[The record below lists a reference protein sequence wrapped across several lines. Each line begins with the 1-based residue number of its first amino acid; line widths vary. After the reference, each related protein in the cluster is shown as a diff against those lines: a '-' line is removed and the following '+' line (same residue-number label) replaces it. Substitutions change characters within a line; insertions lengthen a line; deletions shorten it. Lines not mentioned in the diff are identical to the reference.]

1 MHVQEEVVQGKGGAG
16 MSTGLQFE
24 EEARVLDVGS
34 LSVGRVIRAG
44 APRFLT
50 TERLFGTVSAT

>member
-24 EEARVLDVGS
+24 EEASRRVEAVYSTPATLCGPAASGTAS
-34 LSVGRVIRAG
+34 LG
-44 APRFLT
+44 ASSR
-50 TERLFGTVSAT
+50 